1 MRPARLLTA
10 SCSIPTIGGLP
21 NPLGCRPPLE
31 VEPPRCRP
39 PPNADPSPDA
49 DAPCH
54 VTCDAC
60 WEANPPVNRM
70 IHKCKNITLPQTS
83 FAIGNK
89 KALQQ
94 DTGVLSRGKVLSIT
108 GSDIIPPPVDRQTLL
123 KTLPCP
129 KLSFAGG
136 QKYVMKVNSP
146 NMFYVNWFR
155 F

>member
-10 SCSIPTIGGLP
+10 SCSIPTMGGLP

-49 DAPCH
+49 DAPYH

-83 FAIGNK
+83 FASGNK

-108 GSDIIPPPVDRQTLL
+108 GSDIIPPPCGQTNASENI
-123 KTLPCP
+123 TLPQTFVCGRS
-129 KLSFAGG
+129 KICNES
-136 QKYVMKVNSP
+136 
-146 NMFYVNWFR
+146 
-155 F
+155 